1 MTKIRGWYRGDDGQ
15 MHEMEG
21 ACNEQGVITFPH
33 VPSGGIRIEGVDMS
47 TQISAQAGNVNF
59 EAMLDSLKDLAIS
72 TECGTDHV
80 RDNQLYDDQR
90 QALLDYVRRLE
101 SALRASLV
109 SLEDISAIEWEET
122 VTDVRRTI
130 RKALETGEG

>member
-1 MTKIRGWYRGDDGQ
+1 MGSEDAR
-15 MHEMEG
+15 
-21 ACNEQGVITFPH
+21 
-33 VPSGGIRIEGVDMS
+33 RIERGQEIAMTDKNP
-47 TQISAQAGNVNF
+47 AQAENVNF
-59 EAMLDSLKDLAIS
+59 EEMLDSLKDLAIS

-90 QALLDYVRRLE
+90 QALLDYVHRLE